1 MYLENGIEANLYE
14 IASTYQEEVQQI
26 FNEFDEIV
34 SKELHDIGNCLT
46 IKYTIRLTTNVL
58 IVEKMR
64 YHISKEHKWIENQV
78 KIMLENKVIE
88 KLTSLYAF
96 NIVVIRKKNKAEEGM
111 DKLYINYRLLNKI
124 MIPDRYPLP
133 NINKTYS

>member
-1 MYLENGIEANLYE
+1 
-14 IASTYQEEVQQI
+14 
-26 FNEFDEIV
+26 
-34 SKELHDIGNCLT
+34 
-46 IKYTIRLTTNVL
+46 
-58 IVEKMR
+58 MR

-88 KLTSLYAF
+88 KLNSLYAF

-124 MIPDRYPLP
+124 MIPDRYLLP